1 MFQFFALL
9 SSYLF
14 VRSLREKRLVLWM
27 AFVGSSILMMYTH
40 LYGALVLA
48 ALVVYALIYRRR
60 YRIPAFWIAGA
71 AAAILISYMPWIA
84 RISGGGPSDIR
95 NYPTQNGVLPRYL
108 LVHWYTFFN
117 TMDVFNNGISP
128 RRWWAF
134 AAGAG
139 LFSLP
144 AALALKKTLLRS
156 AGDSV
161 AQRLDKEGT
170 AINAILWSFPLFL
183 GLGAG
188 ALGLPYNARYV
199 LFCAAPYYILVAYG
213 ISVLENS
220 ALRHG
225 LIMLIVAYSGY
236 SIAEAFSQRTDG
248 ARRIMAHV
256 ESNVRTG
263 DCGAFLW
270 VVTSPP
276 SWLAMWDSSSAA
288 PLAPVPTARV
298 DRLSFRLIPQTT
310 LPAAF
315 VPCLRIWVFKVPE
328 PDLGPPAQEMKHLDE
343 EAMRFVGPTHKK
355 VEEFSDAGLSVSLYS
370 ANATRESRKQA
381 L

>member
-1 MFQFFALL
+1 MLSLLLLAVSQDSIFYGQIIRPYAMFQFFALL

-48 ALVVYALIYRRR
+48 ALVVPHKTVCFHGTSWFTGTRFSTL
-60 YRIPAFWIAGA
+60 W
-71 AAAILISYMPWIA
+71 
-84 RISGGGPSDIR
+84 
-95 NYPTQNGVLPRYL
+95 
-108 LVHWYTFFN
+108 TFS
-117 TMDVFNNGISP
+117 TMEFHLG
-128 RRWWAF
+128 
-134 AAGAG
+134 GAG
-139 LFSLP
+139 D
-144 AALALKKTLLRS
+144 
-156 AGDSV
+156 GV
-161 AQRLDKEGT
+161 AQRLDEEGT

-183 GLGAG
+183 SLGAG

-370 ANATRESRKQA
+370 ANATRESRRQA